1 MDSACAAYLLQDT
14 YTTYPATRVKLE
26 GRNMNDFFDSSSE
39 GLAKPYNQSP
49 IRAKLRDWACDI
61 ILALAKG
68 LSVVVA
74 HPTKSVPRRRLLI
87 VGVAVPGREADMHS
101 VVRKLSDTSH
111 EVTASITTM
120 ANMGK
125 FANIERAIAAAP
137 EELGSYDWL
146 VITDDD
152 IDFSSGLLDKLI
164 EFSERAGL
172 ILVQPAHK
180 FNSHAS
186 FGITQR
192 HWGSLVRQTHF
203 VEIGPLTLIRR
214 DAFAK
219 LLPFPSSRW
228 CWGIDILWS
237 KLAIDGGWKVG
248 IVDATPVAHLRPVAA
263 MYDATAAIDEARA
276 LLARL
281 GATTSRATVFSFNR
295 RVF

>member
-1 MDSACAAYLLQDT
+1 MT
-14 YTTYPATRVKLE
+14 
-26 GRNMNDFFDSSSE
+26 DFFDGSSE

-49 IRAKLRDWACDI
+49 ARAKLRDWACDT
-61 ILALAKG
+61 ILAVAKR

-74 HPTKSVPRRRLLI
+74 GPTKSVPKRRMLI

-101 VVRKLSDTSH
+101 VVAKLSDTSH

-125 FANIERAIAAAP
+125 LANIERAIAAAP
-137 EELGSYDWL
+137 EQLGSYDWL

-152 IDFSSGLLDKLI
+152 IDFKPGLLDCLI
-164 EFSERAGL
+164 EFSERANL

-203 VEIGPLTLIRR
+203 VEIGPLTLIHR

-219 LLPFPSSRW
+219 LIPFPTSRW
-228 CWGIDILWS
+228 CWGIDIFWS

-248 IVDATPVAHLRPVAA
+248 IVDAAPIAHLRPVAA
-263 MYDATAAIDEARA
+263 MYDSTAAVDEARA
-276 LLARL
+276 LLATL
-281 GATTSRATVFSFNR
+281 GATASRSTVFSFNR
-295 RVF
+295 RIF